1 MPSSSEAKTCPQTH
15 PLQLGINQSDET
27 LGLVIDYLFYSE
39 LPDQQ
44 TDNNE
49 FTVVHSAYKTRR
61 RQARINTFALQV
73 TIAGA
78 LHLHLHWMAGLR

>member
-1 MPSSSEAKTCPQTH
+1 MPSSSQAKTCPQTH

-39 LPDQQ
+39 LRDQQ

-49 FTVVHSAYKTRR
+49 FTVIYSAYKTRR
-61 RQARINTFALQV
+61 RQARIIGVAFAFALD
-73 TIAGA
+73 G
-78 LHLHLHWMAGLR
+78 WFGLG

>member
-1 MPSSSEAKTCPQTH
+1 MPSSSQAKTCPQTH

-39 LPDQQ
+39 LRDQQ

-49 FTVVHSAYKTRR
+49 FTVIYSAYKTTRL
-61 RQARINTFALQV
+61 QARIIGVAFAFALV
-73 TIAGA
+73 
-78 LHLHLHWMAGLR
+78 GLS